1 MTATWIV
8 SANASRARIFAQQG
22 STAGMEEVSD
32 FVNEAVRLRSSD
44 TETDRLGPTSG
55 TGSIHNTGG
64 ATPNKL
70 YQPRV
75 SPEKHQAELFARDL
89 CDFLLKAA
97 QEGQYEEL
105 DLVVSPQFL
114 GAVRQLLDPE
124 VRSRVKVEIDKDYTH
139 LSGDALLDQIRN
151 RGRTAI

>member
-8 SANASRARIFAQQG
+8 SANASRARVFAQHG
-22 STAGMEEVSD
+22 SAADMEEVTD
-32 FVNEAVRLRSSD
+32 LINEAVRLRTSD
-44 TETDRLGPTSG
+44 TESDRLGPTSG
-55 TGSIHNTGG
+55 TGTIHNTGG

-70 YQPRV
+70 YQPHV

-97 QEGQYEEL
+97 QEGRYEEL
-105 DLVVSPQFL
+105 DLVASPQFL

-124 VRSRVKVEIDKDYTH
+124 VRSRVKIEIDKDYTH
-139 LSGDALLDQIRN
+139 LSAQALLDEVRN
-151 RGRTAI
+151 RQRPM